1 MKALIETLFTI
12 LTQKLRLKPPLVN
25 LILRVMGSKYS
36 ARMKKAAFLIVLICL
51 GHAVV
56 AQQRPQYTQYILNNF
71 ILNPAI
77 SGIENYI
84 DVKAGYRRQWQGL
97 SGAPETSYISI
108 HAPIG
113 NNFRYGTSTSVPEG
127 GGSNPNNRSYL
138 QNYMA
143 SEPHHGVGFT
153 AVSDKAGPISRT
165 DVNLNY
171 AYHIGITEQI
181 NVSLGVAA
189 GVSKIFLDRSQLILE
204 NPADQAIGTGNFNQ
218 LKPDLSA
225 GVWLYGPRYFAGVSA
240 QQLLKSPMGFSD
252 DPVTYDQ
259 GRKVP
264 HLFATFGYKIYLG
277 DDFAAIPSALLKVV
291 SPVPMSVDV
300 NLKLAYKD
308 RFWLGGSYRKDDA
321 FAGMAGF
328 NVGSFMNIGYSY
340 DVTTSGLNTVSNG
353 SHEIVLGIFLNNR
366 YKVTCPQKSW

>member
-1 MKALIETLFTI
+1 
-12 LTQKLRLKPPLVN
+12 
-25 LILRVMGSKYS
+25 
-36 ARMKKAAFLIVLICL
+36 MKKLAVFFMFLCVCQFAL
-51 GHAVV
+51 

-84 DVKAGYRRQWQGL
+84 DVKAGYRSQWQGL
-97 SGAPETSYISI
+97 EGAPVTSYISI
-108 HAPIG
+108 HAPLG
-113 NNFRYGTSTSVPEG
+113 KNFLYGTSTSVPQG

-153 AVSDKAGPISRT
+153 VVSDKAGPISRT
-165 DVNLNY
+165 DLNLTY
-171 AYHIGITEQI
+171 AYHIGITEQV

-189 GVSKIFLDRSQLILE
+189 GMSKIYLDRSRITLE
-204 NPADQAIGTGNFNQ
+204 NPGDQAIGTGNYDQ

-225 GVWLYGPRYFAGVSA
+225 GLWLYGPRYFAGVSA
-240 QQLLKSPMGFSD
+240 QQLIKSPIGFSD
-252 DPVTYDQ
+252 DPATYDQ

-264 HLFATFGYKIYLG
+264 HVFITAGYKVYLG
-277 DDFAAIPSALLKVV
+277 DDFAAIPSALVKFV
-291 SPVPMSVDV
+291 SPVPVSVDV

-321 FAGMAGF
+321 FAAMAGF

-340 DVTTSGLNTVSNG
+340 DLTTSGLNTVSNG
-353 SHEIVLGIFLNNR
+353 SHEIVLGVFLNNR
-366 YKVTCPQKSW
+366 YKVSCPQKSW